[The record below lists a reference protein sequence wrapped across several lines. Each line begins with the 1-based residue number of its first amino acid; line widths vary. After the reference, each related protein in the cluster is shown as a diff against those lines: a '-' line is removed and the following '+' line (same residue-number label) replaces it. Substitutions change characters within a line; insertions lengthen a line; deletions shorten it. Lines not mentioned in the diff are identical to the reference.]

1 MSRPHT
7 HAITPD
13 LTLDALK
20 VAVRWPNP
28 DSQTLISLVG
38 QFLASRRDHDG
49 FAYFQE
55 RATAHPEQPLLFA
68 LEGLFQARLTRS
80 QPEIQ
85 RLPWLND
92 AIAKLDR
99 AVAQA
104 PGLTTYFR
112 GIALADAPLVLG
124 RADTAVADLEWV
136 LEHHELFPNG
146 LLRGAYRGL
155 AKAYTTLGRTL
166 QAQTALER
174 SGYASLSDEAPQF
187 TTDAWMT
194 AADGYRFVQP
204 KLVEM
209 APRIYVAQGYDFA
222 DFAFVLTSEGIVAID
237 AGSSPNHVQAALA
250 ELRKISSLPITHV
263 IVTHAHFDHIGGLA
277 ALAEPGVQVIA
288 SAKFAD
294 ELRIMNGTGVQ
305 VRAFFGGAEKP
316 TFELHPDRL
325 VAAPECLTIGDVEFA
340 LVPVAGGETADGLL
354 VHLPASG
361 VVFVG
366 DVAMPQLGAPFLPEG
381 SLEGLLDALD
391 VIQGLD
397 PALLIHGHPPLTRL
411 FTIQVLPGLKAA
423 LEALH
428 ADVVEG
434 IRTGRTLVDLLHQ
447 NYLPDVLQAH
457 PAAVLPFIV
466 MRDNVIKR
474 VYDQRTGYWKPDGEG
489 IEELAPAEWA
499 AALNLL
505 AGGNEQAFVRSATT
519 LLAQGDATLAHKLVE
534 LGLLCYPSSP
544 ELRALRRQALDRLR
558 ELYQQLNPFKFI
570 VYSDWAGAELPPL
583 ASSTGFAARTTVL
596 VAPAR

>member
-1 MSRPHT
+1 MSHPHT
-7 HAITPD
+7 PAITPD

-28 DSQTLISLVG
+28 DSQTLVTLVG
-38 QFLASRRDHDG
+38 QFLAARRDQDG

-55 RATAHPEQPLLFA
+55 RANAHPDQPLLLA
-68 LEGLFQARLTRS
+68 LEAVFQARLTRS
-80 QPEIQ
+80 QPDIQ

-92 AIAKLDR
+92 ALAKLDR

-112 GIALADAPLVLG
+112 GVALADAPAVLG
-124 RADTAVADLEWV
+124 HADAAVADLEWV
-136 LEHHELFPNG
+136 LAHRELFPNG
-146 LLRGAYRGL
+146 LLRGVYRAL
-155 AKAYTTLGRTL
+155 AKAYSTLGRTA
-166 QAQTALER
+166 QAQIALER
-174 SGYASLSDEAPQF
+174 SGYASLSDNAPQF
-187 TTDAWMT
+187 ITDAWMT
-194 AADGYRFVQP
+194 AADGYRFVLP
-204 KLVEM
+204 RLVEM
-209 APRIYVAQGYDFA
+209 ASRIYVAQGYDFA
-222 DFAFVLTSEGIVAID
+222 DFAFVLTGDGIVAID
-237 AGSSPNHVQAALA
+237 AGSSPDHVQAALA
-250 ELRKISSLPITHV
+250 DLRKISSLTITHV

-294 ELRIMNGTGVQ
+294 ELRIVNATGVQ
-305 VRAFFGGAEKP
+305 LRGFFGGAEKP

-325 VAAPECLTIGDVEFA
+325 VAAPECLTIGGVAFA

-361 VVFVG
+361 AVFVG

-381 SLEGLLDALD
+381 SLEGLLDAMD
-391 VIQGLD
+391 AIQGLD
-397 PALLIHGHPPLTRL
+397 PSLLIHGHPPLTRL
-411 FTIQVLPGLKAA
+411 FTIQAFPGLKAA

-428 ADVVEG
+428 LNILEG
-434 IRTGRTLVDLLHQ
+434 IRTGRALVDLLHQ

-519 LLAQGDATLAHKLVE
+519 LLDQGDSTLAHKLVE

-558 ELYQQLNPFKFI
+558 EQYQQLNPFKFI

-583 ASSTGFAARTTVL
+583 ASSAGFAASLT
-596 VAPAR
+596 